1 MYTSMIVTLVFFTI
15 TILLTAVRVL
25 VKRSVI
31 KEYETGLL
39 YRNGR
44 FRRRLGP
51 GAYLLLRH
59 RHLLRIID
67 LRKSFLTIPGQEV
80 LSADNVAIKVS
91 LAVAYNI
98 NDPVA
103 ATHTVLDARESLYAQ
118 AQLAL
123 RDFVAESEVEKLLQ
137 RRNEA
142 GKRLLERVAPEAAKI
157 GLEVSLLEIKDLM
170 FPGELK
176 TLFTASVR
184 ARNEGQAAMERARA
198 ETAAMRNLAN
208 AAGLMENHPTL
219 LTLRWIQALDGRA
232 ERTGHTVIVGTPA
245 SVIPIREI
253 KP

>member
-1 MYTSMIVTLVFFTI
+1 MHTS
-15 TILLTAVRVL
+15 TILILVLITTIVPLAAARVL
-25 VKRSVI
+25 FARPVI

-39 YRNGR
+39 YRNGH
-44 FRRRLGP
+44 FRRRQGP

-59 RHLLRIID
+59 WHLLRIID

-91 LAVAYNI
+91 LAVAYRI
-98 NDPVA
+98 TDPVA

-123 RDFVAESEVEKLLQ
+123 RNFVAESKVEKLLL

-142 GKRLLERVAPEAAKI
+142 GKSLLDKVAPEAEKV
-157 GLEVSLLEIKDLM
+157 GLEVSMVEIKDIM

-176 TLFTASVR
+176 NLFAASVR
-184 ARNEGQAAMERARA
+184 ARNEGEAAMEKARA

-232 ERTGHTVIVGTPA
+232 ERAGHTVIVGAPA
-245 SVIPIREI
+245 GVIPIREV

>member
-1 MYTSMIVTLVFFTI
+1 MNTS
-15 TILLTAVRVL
+15 TILMLALVGTIVL
-25 VKRSVI
+25 LAAARTLFARPVI

-39 YRNGR
+39 YRNGH
-44 FRRRLGP
+44 FRGRLGP

-59 RHLLRIID
+59 WNLLRIID
-67 LRKSFLTIPGQEV
+67 LRKLSLTIPGQEV
-80 LSADNVAIKVS
+80 LSADNVGIKVS
-91 LAVAYNI
+91 LALAYRI
-98 NDPVA
+98 ADPVV
-103 ATHTVLDARESLYAQ
+103 ATHAVLDARESLYLQ

-123 RDFVAESEVEKLLQ
+123 RSFVAESEVEKLLL

-142 GKRLLERVAPEAAKI
+142 GKHLLEKVAPEAEKL
-157 GLEVSLLEIKDLM
+157 GMEVSMLEIKDIM

-176 TLFTASVR
+176 NLFAASVR
-184 ARNEGQAAMERARA
+184 ARNEGQAAMEKARA

-232 ERTGHTVIVGTPA
+232 ERAGHTVIVGAPTG
-245 SVIPIREI
+245 VIPIREV